1 MFNCKVCKHEDMMH
15 VIFAGCCGVTD
26 CPCESMDGGK
36 SSCMK
41 EEHGSACWWAPKKTP
56 NPNIIKYS
64 TQAERMAAK
73 RARKEERERIIDM
86 LRTVGQIDAVKT
98 IQVDAHLKGGRV
110 ADEKDLG

>member
-1 MFNCKVCKHEDMMH
+1 MFNCKVCKHEDMAH
-15 VIFAGCCGVTD
+15 VLFFGCCGVKD

-41 EEHGSACWWAPKKTP
+41 DKHGPACWWTAIKKP

-64 TQAERMAAK
+64 TQPERMAAK

-86 LRTVGQIDAVKT
+86 LRSAGQIDAVKA

-110 ADEKDLG
+110 ADETDLG